1 MKPRKVGSVCFGQQL
16 PPHEIRAGGA
26 PKMQGSE
33 GRMTGRIK
41 TPCCGP
47 RAEYTGSED
56 DFND

>member
-1 MKPRKVGSVCFGQQL
+1 
-16 PPHEIRAGGA
+16 
-26 PKMQGSE
+26 MQGSE